1 MSYSPSPRAQ
11 YDGPTPLRYES
22 VARHM
27 WGDETAGNV
36 ADWIYVSN
44 TKIHQIVFG
53 LPVGGYFRHSDSY
66 KTIFA
71 ADEIY
76 FVLNSVLVLA
86 NPETGEVQR
95 AKPGEAVFFR
105 RDTWHHG
112 FNYGMEPLRVLEF
125 FAPPPLKGTSGAY
138 ARTKPNLTEL
148 KYSQDHLIGN
158 YNPLEL
164 ARLGDGSTNQPFK
177 PTLKLLREDD
187 VLWRLEGKESQVLVG
202 ILFSTEHLTVGRI
215 DLLPGQNSE
224 PQCHGGDES
233 LYVIEGSLHIRLPG
247 LDGPSWFELKPGDGF
262 YIPEGVAH
270 QYYNISDKP
279 ARLIFGVAPNY
290 LFPGE

>member
-11 YDGPTPLRYES
+11 YDGPTLLRYEN

-53 LPVGGYFRHSDSY
+53 LPVGGFFRHSDSY

-71 ADEIY
+71 ADELY

-95 AKPGEAVFFR
+95 ARPGEAIFFR

-112 FNYGMEPLRVLEF
+112 FNYGAQPLRVLEF

-138 ARTKPNLTEL
+138 ARTKTNLTEL
-148 KYSQDHLIGN
+148 KYAQDELIGN
-158 YNPLEL
+158 FNPLEL
-164 ARLGDGSTNQPFK
+164 ARRSETPNQLYR

-233 LYVIEGSLHIRLPG
+233 LYVTEGSLHVRLPDF
-247 LDGPSWFELKPGDGF
+247 DGPGWFELNPGDGF

-279 ARLIFGVAPNY
+279 ARLVFGVAPNY
-290 LFPGE
+290 LAAGV